1 MRFGPTSI
9 QLSSLLAKGLRRP
22 KLRSDLRISEQTV
35 AGETSYVIKNPETVT
50 YNRYGAFEYELLTLF
65 DGTRTP
71 AEVAQRMTE
80 LHPDRPVQE
89 SDVLEF
95 LDGMEPAMWEQT
107 LGEKNLAVL
116 ERIRQERKT
125 RVDQSKLLYITF
137 KAIDPDKLLG
147 KMDRYLG
154 WIYTRGFVFF
164 SLGLF
169 VLTLVLLAG
178 DYARVQRDT
187 AGLYSFHNKTA
198 FDIWVF
204 WILLWGLGC
213 IHELGHGLTCKHFG
227 GEVHQMGFMLIYF
240 TPAFYTDTTD
250 ILLFPRHSHRQWTF
264 LAGIW
269 IELVICGLST
279 IVWSLSLPGT
289 LVSDIA
295 YKTLLF
301 SGIQGALVNLNP
313 LIKADGYY
321 MLAQHIKM
329 DNLRED
335 TFVYLKAWAELFIL
349 RRNVEVPPA
358 SRRVRRIYFIF
369 GLAALAYSAFVL
381 LVVAIFVK
389 NIFVNEFGDWG
400 YLLTAG
406 TFYLMFRKKIQKRL
420 PAVRAWFR
428 RTRER
433 YMAWRMTRVQ
443 QVGIAAFVFLLVVPP
458 TTLKVSSDFVLEP
471 GQRANV
477 RATVPGMVGDVP
489 VRQGANVRA
498 GDVLAVL
505 KNPELEAQSAV
516 VEQQL
521 RLAEA
526 ALRSAQTL
534 RDPEQVAKA
543 SRQREE
549 LQSDLEVARSKLAQ
563 LTLRAPFD
571 GEVTTPDVE
580 QRVGDYLNEGDDFS
594 TVVDRNQ
601 MRARILVQDL
611 DLEDVSPG
619 APVKLH
625 VRAYPFRTFAGS
637 VQQILPAAALDRP
650 VAAPAKVE
658 RYGQEVSNYFAVVLT
673 FPNPDGVLREGMTGT
688 AKISGG
694 RYPIAWRAGRS
705 AWHWLR
711 SQIW

>member
-22 KLRSDLRISEQTV
+22 KLRSDLRVSEQTV
-35 AGETSYVIKNPETVT
+35 AGETSYVVKNPETVT

-80 LHPDRPVQE
+80 LHPDRAVQE
-89 SDVLEF
+89 SDVLDF
-95 LDGMEPAMWEQT
+95 LDGMEPSIWEQT

-137 KAIDPDKLLG
+137 KAVDPDKLLE

-154 WIYTRGFVFF
+154 WIYTRGFVIF
-164 SLGLF
+164 SLALF
-169 VLTLVLLAG
+169 ALTLVLLAG

-279 IVWSLSLPGT
+279 IVWVLSLPGT
-289 LVSDIA
+289 LISDLA

-301 SGIQGALVNLNP
+301 SGIQGALINLNP

-321 MLAQHIKM
+321 MLAQHLKM

-335 TFVYLKAWAELFIL
+335 TFEYLKAWAQRVIL
-349 RRNVEVPPA
+349 RRDVGVPPS
-358 SRRVRRIYFIF
+358 SRRARRIFFIF
-369 GLAALAYSAFVL
+369 GLAAMSYSTFVL
-381 LVVAIFVK
+381 VVVAIFVK
-389 NIFVNEFGDWG
+389 NVFVNEFGNWG
-400 YLLTAG
+400 YLFTAG
-406 TFYLMFRKKIQKRL
+406 LFYLMFRKKMQKGM
-420 PAVRAWFR
+420 PTMRAWFR
-428 RTRER
+428 RARER
-433 YMAWRMTRVQ
+433 YMAWKMTRVQ

-471 GQRANV
+471 GQRADV
-477 RATVPGMVGDVP
+477 RATVPGLVSEVA
-489 VRQGANVRA
+489 VQQGTSVRA

-505 KNPELEAQSAV
+505 RNPELEAQASIAEQELQLANSA
-516 VEQQL
+516 L
-521 RLAEA
+521 RNAEA
-526 ALRSAQTL
+526 L
-534 RDPEQVAKA
+534 RDPEQIAKA
-543 SRQREE
+543 SRRREE
-549 LQSDLEVARSKLAQ
+549 MQSELEVARSKLAQ

-571 GEVTTPDVE
+571 GEVTTTEVE
-580 QRVGDYLNEGDDFS
+580 QRVGDYLNDGDDFAALA
-594 TVVDRNQ
+594 DRNQ
-601 MRARILVQDL
+601 MRARILVRDI
-611 DLEDVSPG
+611 DLEDVLPG
-619 APVKLH
+619 ASVKLH
-625 VRAYPFRTFAGS
+625 VRAYPFRTFTGR

-650 VAAPAKVE
+650 VAAPEKVE
-658 RYGQEVSNYFAVVLT
+658 RYGQELSNYFAVVLT

-688 AKISGG
+688 AKISGK

-711 SQIW
+711 SQVW